1 MITAE
6 KIKCYH
12 CSDEL
17 EGEDAESPMRDSAGN
32 PYCERCYRDEIEG
45 ECDRCGEY
53 VEQDKELAM
62 RPGELLAGKKPT
74 GSRLPNWPNMDG
86 MITGYVLTTNLQW
99 FAPLDDKGLRAAD
112 DARTPGGR
120 LCFACR
126 AEILFA

>member
-62 RPGELLAGKKPT
+62 RPGE
-74 GSRLPNWPNMDG
+74 

>member
-53 VEQDKELAM
+53 VEQDKEH
-62 RPGELLAGKKPT
+62 RPSCWRSALKPAITALKIYMDGIDRRASNRLRPHHESPMVRATGRQGPT
-74 GSRLPNWPNMDG
+74 GSG
-86 MITGYVLTTNLQW
+86 
-99 FAPLDDKGLRAAD
+99 
-112 DARTPGGR
+112 
-120 LCFACR
+120 
-126 AEILFA
+126 

>member
-1 MITAE
+1 
-6 KIKCYH
+6 
-12 CSDEL
+12 
-17 EGEDAESPMRDSAGN
+17 
-32 PYCERCYRDEIEG
+32 
-45 ECDRCGEY
+45 
-53 VEQDKELAM
+53 
-62 RPGELLAGKKPT
+62 
-74 GSRLPNWPNMDG
+74 MDG